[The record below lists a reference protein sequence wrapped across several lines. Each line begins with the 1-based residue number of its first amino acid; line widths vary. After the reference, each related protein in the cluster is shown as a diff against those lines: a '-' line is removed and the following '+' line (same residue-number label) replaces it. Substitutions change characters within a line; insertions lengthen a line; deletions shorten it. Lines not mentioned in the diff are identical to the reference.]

1 MTEKILILGYGNT
14 LRRDD
19 GVGINDKD
27 LPHIFER
34 FYRGDAR
41 TKEGKKLDP
50 RGLGQGLFVAKTISE
65 VHGGFLSVKSRV
77 GVGSEFTMALPLL
90 KQPALPDMA

>member
-1 MTEKILILGYGNT
+1 MI
-14 LRRDD
+14 RVRDD
-19 GVGINDKD
+19 GAGISDQD

-41 TKEGKKLDP
+41 TADGKKYDP

-65 VHGGFLSVKSRV
+65 VHGGFLGVKTEV
-77 GVGSEFTMALPLL
+77 GVGSVFTMALPLI
-90 KQPALPDMA
+90 KEPALPETA